1 MTSSRIPVRN
11 VYYMLS
17 YAFRALQEQQYRKLA
32 TEPFD
37 NIADL
42 CAAILI
48 QGMSAQIKR
57 GLSREYVPHTDEL
70 DSPRGKIEITES
82 VRKVTMSRKRL
93 VCTVDDFTVDSRPN
107 RIIKSTMLLLAH
119 ADINLIRR
127 TRLRRL
133 LACLDNVGRVD
144 LRRIDWRLRY
154 DRNNQTYRMLIGICH
169 LAVNG
174 LLQSSRPGK
183 TLLMD
188 FLDDQQMHRIYEKFL
203 FGYYSREW
211 RGLINTTHHRIPWM
225 CSAGDGLPIMQPDVV
240 LDNGRDVLIID
251 AKYYTR
257 TMQRNFSGYTMHSA
271 NMYQMFTYV
280 KNKTAQLAAGG
291 EERTVSGMLLYAK
304 TDEERQPD
312 GEFDMG
318 GNRIAVRTL
327 DLNQDFPGIAGQLD
341 DIVMRFFPGST
352 DGVGCSLFSDA

>member
-1 MTSSRIPVRN
+1 MTSAALTSSSIPIQN
-11 VYYMLS
+11 VYYMLA
-17 YAFRALQEQQYRKLA
+17 YAFRALQERRYRRLD
-32 TEPFD
+32 TEHFD

-48 QGMSAQIKR
+48 QGMSTQIKR
-57 GLSREYVPHTDEL
+57 GLSREYVPHADEL
-70 DSPRGKIEITES
+70 DSPRGRIEITES
-82 VRKVTMSRKRL
+82 VRKVTLTRNRL

-107 RIIKSTMLLLAH
+107 RIIKSTMLMLAH
-119 ADINLIRR
+119 ADVSPARKVK
-127 TRLRRL
+127 LRRL

-144 LRRIDWRLRY
+144 LRRVDWQLRY
-154 DRNNQTYRMLIGICH
+154 DRNCQTYRMLVGVCH
-169 LAVNG
+169 LAAKG
-174 LLQSSRPGK
+174 LLQSSQPGK

-211 RGLINTTHHRIPWM
+211 RGRIDTTHHRIPWM
-225 CSAGDGLPIMQPDVV
+225 CPEGEGLPIMQPDVV

-257 TMQRNFSGYTMHSA
+257 TMQRNFGTYTMHSA

-280 KNKTAQLAAGG
+280 KNKTAQLVTEGVGHA
-291 EERTVSGMLLYAK
+291 VSGLVLYAK
-304 TDEERQPD
+304 TDEDRQPD

-318 GNRIAVRTL
+318 GDRIAVRTL
-327 DLNQDFPGIAGQLD
+327 DLNQDSSGIAKQLD
-341 DIVMRFFPGST
+341 DIAAEFFPATSIH
-352 DGVGCSLFSDA
+352 

>member
-1 MTSSRIPVRN
+1 MASAAITSPGIPIRN

-17 YAFRALQEQQYRKLA
+17 YAFQILQERQYRKLA

-48 QGMSAQIKR
+48 QGMTAQIKR

-82 VRKVTMSRKRL
+82 VRKATLSRKRL

-107 RIIKSTMLLLAH
+107 RIIKSTMLLLVH
-119 ADINLIRR
+119 ADISPNRK

-133 LACLDNVGRVD
+133 IACLNGVGRTD
-144 LRRIDWRLRY
+144 LRRTDWHIRF
-154 DRNNQTYRMLIGICH
+154 DRNNETYRMLIGICY
-169 LAVNG
+169 LAVKG
-174 LLQSSRPGK
+174 LLQSSQPGK
-183 TLLMD
+183 ALLMD

-203 FGYYSREW
+203 YGYYSREW
-211 RGLINTTHHRIPWM
+211 QGRISTTHHRIPWM
-225 CSAGDGLPIMQPDVV
+225 CSAGEGLPVMQPDVV
-240 LDNGRDVLIID
+240 LDDGRDVLIID

-257 TMQRNFSGYTMHSA
+257 TMQRNFGSYTMHSA

-280 KNKTAQLAAGG
+280 KNKTAQLAARGN
-291 EERTVSGMLLYAK
+291 EHAVSGLLLYAK

-327 DLNQDFPGIAGQLD
+327 DLNQDFRGIASQLD
-341 DIVMRFFPGST
+341 DIVTRYFP
-352 DGVGCSLFSDA
+352 D